1 MFLLMYYHTLIKM
14 SKLVSDH
21 TVIQSLKIVSFYVK
35 GTTDVENEETKKA
48 NQDSLKPLLELVN
61 LVKTLYSNKEDEA
74 LIELLSKYA
83 NNNGLLLIDPVG
95 DSSSVLNLFLASIE
109 IQLRFLLVLKRA
121 KAKVLASALAL
132 QSLSQNSYLN
142 ICIWFNR
149 LFVKYG
155 SFFRDSP
162 NNGHM
167 MYFLGKLIHNE
178 MKQSLDDLQRR
189 SLYEAGI
196 EQTKEQ
202 IKYVELYTQKLEE
215 AKKKNESKERLY
227 ALTADL
233 NKAQECLRQQQ
244 TEASQQLVEPGSVQR
259 FIVKQ
264 IAEKIETNM
273 IDGIVES
280 EKTRQTKILAYN
292 VYYYNILMSCL
303 CFIKFKPSLNKTFDW
318 NGTKDNLE
326 KVIARLTDFNAR
338 EFFAQ
343 KYNVPGMKPA
353 SISET
358 SVSLFKYL
366 YDGKNEETIPMVV
379 LTVLGVS
386 TKELKDY
393 LS

>member
-1 MFLLMYYHTLIKM
+1 M
-14 SKLVSDH
+14 SKLVSEH
-21 TVIQSLKIVSFYVK
+21 EVIQSLKVISFYVK

-61 LVKTLYSNKEDEA
+61 LVKTLYLNKEDEA
-74 LIELLSKYA
+74 LIELLTKYA
-83 NNNGLLLIDPVG
+83 TNDGLLLIDPVG
-95 DSSSVLNLFLASIE
+95 DASSVLNLFLASIE
-109 IQLRFLLVLKRA
+109 IQFRFLLVLKRT
-121 KAKVLASALAL
+121 KATV
-132 QSLSQNSYLN
+132 YPMH
-142 ICIWFNR
+142 ICLWFNR

-155 SFFRDSP
+155 SFFRESP

-167 MYFLGKLIHNE
+167 MYFLGKLVHNE
-178 MKQSLDDLQRR
+178 MKLSLNSVQRQ
-189 SLYEAGI
+189 SLYEAGV
-196 EQTKEQ
+196 EQAKEQ

-227 ALTADL
+227 ALTAEL

-259 FIVKQ
+259 FVLKQ
-264 IAEKIETNM
+264 ITEKIETNL

-292 VYYYNILMSCL
+292 VYYYNILISCL
-303 CFIKFKPSLNKTFDW
+303 CFIKFKSSLNRVFDW

-326 KVIARLTDFNAR
+326 KVIARLTDSGAR

-343 KYNVPGMKPA
+343 KYNVPEMKPA

-366 YDGKNEETIPMVV
+366 YTSNIPEDVPLVV
-379 LTVLGVS
+379 LTVLGIS
-386 TKELKDY
+386 TKELKDF
-393 LS
+393 